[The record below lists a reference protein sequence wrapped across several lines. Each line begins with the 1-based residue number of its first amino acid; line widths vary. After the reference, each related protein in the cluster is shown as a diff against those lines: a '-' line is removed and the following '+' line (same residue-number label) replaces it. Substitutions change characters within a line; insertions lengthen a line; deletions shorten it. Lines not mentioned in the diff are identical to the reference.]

1 MDEIQNVLTA
11 TNPQKVLNFFLNRPG
26 QELIEREV
34 QKTVKISKSGVNY
47 ALRELVKANTLF
59 RNKRGKMYFYSL
71 NYKNPIIKQLKVLK
85 TITYIHPGIKKIKEL
100 SSKIILFGSSAR
112 GENVTDSDI
121 DLFVISNS
129 KKEGIEKEINKLK
142 CNQAIQL
149 VVRTELKHTELK
161 TKDPVFYEQIQQG
174 IVLWERE

>member
-142 CNQAIQL
+142 CKQAIQL